1 MKRAHRS
8 NAGLSPRRRIAG
20 FSLVELM
27 VALLIS
33 LVLSA
38 AALGILLSNRRVHG
52 ATEGLGRLQEN
63 ARTAFELMARDIRE
77 AGGNPCDF
85 RMEVA
90 NMLSDDVNW
99 WTSYET
105 GISGFDDGAFADSE
119 PDTDAIRVQ
128 YFEDTGAVTTAPM
141 ESSSDGLEV
150 NNIGAIEAGQIL
162 AACGFFPDTLVPGTL
177 VPGTPFP
184 LTIFSAG
191 KAGGAI
197 THEADDGNLSD
208 DFKNAGAAWAYP
220 AGTIISRLR
229 ALEWYVGK
237 NDRGGTSLFRRQ
249 LTYPAGLGPTMG
261 EPEEIIPDV
270 TDLQFRYF
278 TRGEAEP
285 DDVPASWPE
294 VTAVEVALVMEAA
307 DTRTSSVDGEL
318 IQRRLV
324 HVIALRNKL

>member
-1 MKRAHRS
+1 VKRAHRS

-141 ESSSDGLEV
+141 ASSSGVLAV

-162 AACGFFPDTLVPGTL
+162 AACGFFPDTPFPPDTPFL
-177 VPGTPFP
+177 TPFP

-191 KAGGAI
+191 KPGGAI
-197 THEADDGNLSD
+197 THEADDWNLSD
-208 DFKNAGAAWAYP
+208 DFKNAGPAWAYP

-237 NDRGGTSLFRRQ
+237 NVRG
-249 LTYPAGLGPTMG
+249 
-261 EPEEIIPDV
+261 
-270 TDLQFRYF
+270 
-278 TRGEAEP
+278 
-285 DDVPASWPE
+285 
-294 VTAVEVALVMEAA
+294 
-307 DTRTSSVDGEL
+307 
-318 IQRRLV
+318 
-324 HVIALRNKL
+324 